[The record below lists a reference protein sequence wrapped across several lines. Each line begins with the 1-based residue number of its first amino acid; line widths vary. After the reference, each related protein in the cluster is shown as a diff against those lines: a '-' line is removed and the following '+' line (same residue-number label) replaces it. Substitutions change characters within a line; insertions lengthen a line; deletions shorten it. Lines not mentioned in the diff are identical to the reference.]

1 MKASGKMHVK
11 LFYNNN
17 RFGKSTFDT
26 GSFDS
31 VERKRLC
38 EKCACVCELVERLTE
53 NANLLGVRVSPGS
66 LCSVG
71 RGKGEKSDYISLVS
85 NVYFRVLLL
94 SFFPY

>member
-1 MKASGKMHVK
+1 MANQHLTLAALTLSREKDYA
-11 LFYNNN
+11 
-17 RFGKSTFDT
+17 KS
-26 GSFDS
+26 
-31 VERKRLC
+31 VH
-38 EKCACVCELVERLTE
+38 VCELVERLTE

>member
-1 MKASGKMHVK
+1 MANQRLTLAALTLSREKDYA
-11 LFYNNN
+11 
-17 RFGKSTFDT
+17 KS
-26 GSFDS
+26 
-31 VERKRLC
+31 VH
-38 EKCACVCELVERLTE
+38 VCELVERLTE